1 MTCPIT
7 ILVATHGRPDLLER
21 TLNYLAACEL
31 PEEYAGII
39 IVENGGQFGAKAIV
53 ENAPPSLRARY
64 LFQELGNKSRALNLA
79 MANLTG
85 AALFI
90 DDDVRVNPDFLMC
103 YAQILRTAPRN
114 KFFYGGPIEVDYE
127 EAPPEWLKKYLP
139 YSAVGWR
146 PTPEQLQSQDYC
158 FLGANWCAFI
168 EDLKACGGF
177 AEWVGPG
184 TVQRG
189 QESHMQRQ
197 LMDAGLRPIYLP
209 EPIVWHYVPK
219 DNCSTTWALQR
230 AEKHSLY
237 QGATYQDSA
246 PKLWGMPRWMYR
258 ALVQHYL
265 SNCWAR
271 LFQRD
276 PEKRHQVAQELYS
289 FRGLFNGIRRHQKGL
304 NVNSPAAKQ

>member
-39 IVENGGQFGAKAIV
+39 IVENGGLFGAKAIV

-64 LFQELGNKSRALNLA
+64 LYQELGNKSRALNLA

-103 YAQILRTAPRN
+103 YAQVLRTAPRN
-114 KFFYGGPIEVDYE
+114 KFFGGPIEVDYE

-146 PTPEQLQSQDYC
+146 PTSEQLQSQHFY

-168 EDLKACGGF
+168 DDLKAIGGF
-177 AEWVGPG
+177 AEWAGPG

-189 QESHMQRQ
+189 QEWQMQNQ
-197 LMDAGLRPIYLP
+197 LMKAGLVPTYLP
-209 EPIVWHYVPK
+209 DPVVWHYVPK
-219 DNCSTTWALQR
+219 ENCTPSWALQR
-230 AEKHSLY
+230 TEKVALHSGVY
-237 QGATYQDSA
+237 YEDSTT
-246 PKLWGMPRWMYR
+246 KLWGVPRWMYP
-258 ALVQHYL
+258 ALVKHYA
-265 SNCWAR
+265 SNLWAR

-276 PEKRHQVAQELYS
+276 PEKRHRIAHDFHA
-289 FRGLFNGIRRHQKGL
+289 FRGLFNGIRRQQKGL